1 MTSYAI
7 ALLHIINEKLN
18 DKGHGKLSFSEADE
32 LWGISEIDF
41 ATDEEI
47 QGWVEYYTKEEE
59 VPQGEE
65 WSAFPID
72 LRMSKN

>member
-1 MTSYAI
+1 MTSYTLAI
-7 ALLHIINEKLN
+7 LSRINEILK
-18 DKGHGKLSFSEADE
+18 DKGHGKMTYQQADE
-32 LWGISEIDF
+32 WFGISEIYL

-47 QGWVEYYTKEEE
+47 QGWVDYYTKEEE

-72 LRMSKN
+72 LRLHKN